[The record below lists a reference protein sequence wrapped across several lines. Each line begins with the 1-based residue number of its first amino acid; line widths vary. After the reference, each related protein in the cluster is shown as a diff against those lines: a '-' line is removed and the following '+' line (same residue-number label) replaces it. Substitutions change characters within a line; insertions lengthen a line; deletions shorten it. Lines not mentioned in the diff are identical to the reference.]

1 MSLTAV
7 PAVPTLTKDGPSPQV
22 QKLLDD
28 MKVTAGSRFN
38 AAKRLE
44 ANDRNLT
51 WITAMTSAYIIA
63 LTILPYFWKLPQR
76 AADTLNLTT
85 VVLSVII
92 LVSALLHNSKRD
104 AVNAEQHH
112 RSALEI
118 NEIRR
123 EMLVRGSAI
132 EPDALFRFA
141 EKYSSVLQKY
151 SVNHT
156 DLDYKKFQTDR
167 PEQFAYLGRFT
178 RFRTLLALAIRDNI
192 QIICLAAITIGCL
205 WLVFFYVL
213 PLRMAGQL
221 VGGLHA
227 E

>member
-1 MSLTAV
+1 MGLAAIPSS
-7 PAVPTLTKDGPSPQV
+7 PTSAQPGPSPQV

-63 LTILPYFWKLPQR
+63 LTVLPYFWKLPQR

-85 VVLSVII
+85 VVLSVVI

-118 NEIRR
+118 KEIHR
-123 EMLVRGSAI
+123 EMLMRGNAI
-132 EPDALFRFA
+132 EPDALLRSA
-141 EKYSSVLQKY
+141 DRYSAILQKY
-151 SVNHT
+151 SVNHN
-156 DLDYKKFQTDR
+156 DLDYKKFQADR
-167 PEQFAYLGRFT
+167 PEQFAHLSKFARL
-178 RFRTLLALAIRDNI
+178 RTLAVLAIMDNI
-192 QIICLAAITIGCL
+192 QIICLVAITAGCL
-205 WLVFFYVL
+205 WLVFFYAL
-213 PLRMAGQL
+213 PLRMG
-221 VGGLHA
+221 
-227 E
+227 